1 MRAVQVAKKRFS
13 MELPDG
19 HYKEVTEE
27 AARQRRTL
35 QGQIQFIVDW
45 YLELKRTE
53 K

>member
-1 MRAVQVAKKRFS
+1 

-19 HYKEVTEE
+19 PYKEVLD
-27 AARQRRTL
+27 AAKREHRTL